1 MNLYQQVH
9 AGAHCNARMLSS
21 KADFCVLGV
30 AILIF
35 RCPFES
41 WYSMLFFRFSTTK
54 RQSGLST
61 NQASREARP
70 GPATL
75 ELEVGSEVVDGERL
89 PCVDTTHGV
98 ARPGV
103 FAGGFARSE
112 WRVLAARAYRTSRA
126 CGGFI
131 GPGAAC
137 LLVSSLLWGT
147 VASSVLQEV
156 P

>member
-1 MNLYQQVH
+1 M
-9 AGAHCNARMLSS
+9 
-21 KADFCVLGV
+21 
-30 AILIF
+30 
-35 RCPFES
+35 
-41 WYSMLFFRFSTTK
+41 
-54 RQSGLST
+54 
-61 NQASREARP
+61 
-70 GPATL
+70 
-75 ELEVGSEVVDGERL
+75 LEVGSEAVDGECL

-112 WRVLAARAYRTSRA
+112 WRGLAARAYRTRRA
-126 CGGFI
+126 CGGFL

-147 VASSVLQEV
+147 VAISVLQEV

>member
-1 MNLYQQVH
+1 MYQQVH

-21 KADFCVLGV
+21 KADFCVLGFLGV

-35 RCPFES
+35 RSTFQS

-54 RQSGLST
+54 RQCGLST
-61 NQASREARP
+61 NQASQDQALL
-70 GPATL
+70 TL
-75 ELEVGSEVVDGERL
+75 VLEVGSEAVDGERL

-112 WRVLAARAYRTSRA
+112 WRGLAARAYRTSRA
-126 CGGFI
+126 SGGFL

-147 VASSVLQEV
+147 VAISVLQEV

>member
-1 MNLYQQVH
+1 
-9 AGAHCNARMLSS
+9 
-21 KADFCVLGV
+21 
-30 AILIF
+30 
-35 RCPFES
+35 
-41 WYSMLFFRFSTTK
+41 MLFFRFSTTK
-54 RQSGLST
+54 RQCGLSPT
-61 NQASREARP
+61 NQASQDQALL
-70 GPATL
+70 TL
-75 ELEVGSEVVDGERL
+75 VLEVGSEAVDGERL

-112 WRVLAARAYRTSRA
+112 WRGLAARAYRTSRA
-126 CGGFI
+126 CGGFL

-147 VASSVLQEV
+147 VAISVLQEV